1 MRRHVLRPTYEAS
14 PHTARRGIW
23 LAARAR
29 AQSLAGLIL
38 ACALLAFSTG
48 CVKTTITE
56 DDVESKQR
64 QIREATEKFL
74 GGEIPPEEQRG

>member
-1 MRRHVLRPTYEAS
+1 MGRIMAGHTSGTPMTATACDLSLTAILRIRSLSVLV
-14 PHTARRGIW
+14 
-23 LAARAR
+23 
-29 AQSLAGLIL
+29 LAGAVL
-38 ACALLAFSTG
+38 ALSAG

-74 GGEIPPEEQRG
+74 GGPIPADEQRG